1 MGDNRKCQIC
11 KEMAPVIKNAKG
23 YTIDIQYNGKLQ
35 HMTISQLKQN
45 LGRVKMEDIKSQLSM
60 DMHPSE
66 YIVGHVFIASPV
78 IRPDRRV
85 QNTVKSQD
93 DYTVSLQTIAKHV
106 LMLNDMSESD
116 QRFNKLYDSFI
127 QMLQQY

>member
-1 MGDNRKCQIC
+1 
-11 KEMAPVIKNAKG
+11 
-23 YTIDIQYNGKLQ
+23 
-35 HMTISQLKQN
+35 
-45 LGRVKMEDIKSQLSM
+45 MEDVKRNRGM
-60 DMHPSE
+60 EKHPSE
-66 YIVGHVFIASPV
+66 YIVSHVMIASPV

-106 LMLNDMSESD
+106 LMLNDMAESD

-127 QMLQQY
+127 